1 MSTCTFFGHR
11 ECPENIKESLRNM
24 LIELIETKGVD
35 TFYVGNQGSY
45 DSMVR
50 SVLRELKVAYPHIE
64 YAVVLAYMPREQDI
78 YDPDHYSETML
89 PEGIETV
96 PKRFAISWRN
106 KWMINNSDYV
116 VSYINHDW
124 GGAAQFVELARRKKK
139 IIYNLGQ
146 S

>member
-1 MSTCTFFGHR
+1 MSTCTFFGHW

-35 TFYVGNQGSY
+35 AFYVGNQGSY

-50 SVLRELKVAYPHIE
+50 SVLRELKEKYPSIE
-64 YAVVLAYMPREQDI
+64 FAVVLAYMPREQDI
-78 YDPDHYSETML
+78 YDPEHYNETML

-106 KWMINNSDYV
+106 KWMVNNSDYV